1 MLAVAP
7 GAERM
12 TQAMRSLEA
21 AFLIGVEGVTEIW
34 LVRQGDCYEGMAEGP
49 DPPLSPA
56 GRMQA
61 ERLAE
66 RVRRIGAVAI
76 YSSPYRRA
84 VETARI
90 IGEEVHEDP
99 RLVEIELELG
109 EDGTLDFK
117 EPASSVIE
125 RMRAAIDDMVGA
137 HPGQHVV
144 VVTHGVALMAY
155 VSEVLRLEPG
165 QIRLLP
171 YFTSVTVV
179 RALGD
184 RRMIGGIADTAHLEW
199 ADRSARISKTSV
211 ANDSGGPNCA
221 SAPATQF

>member
-1 MLAVAP
+1 MLAVAA

-34 LVRQGDCYEGMAEGP
+34 LVRHGDCYEDMADGP
-49 DPPLSPA
+49 DPPLSA
-56 GRMQA
+56 LGRDQA
-61 ERLAE
+61 RRLAE
-66 RVRRIGAVAI
+66 RVHRTGAAAI

-84 VETARI
+84 VQTAQI
-90 IGEEVHEDP
+90 IDKAVHEDP

-109 EDGTLDFK
+109 EDGNLEFK
-117 EPASSVIE
+117 ETAPTVVE
-125 RMRAAIDDMVGA
+125 RMRAAIDDIVAA
-137 HPGQHVV
+137 HPGERVV

-155 VSEVLRLEPG
+155 ITDVLRLEPG

-171 YFTSVTVV
+171 YYTSVSIV

-184 RRMIGGIADTAHLEW
+184 RRMVGGIADTAHLE
-199 ADRSARISKTSV
+199 
-211 ANDSGGPNCA
+211 
-221 SAPATQF
+221 

>member
-1 MLAVAP
+1 MLAVAA

-34 LVRQGDCYEGMAEGP
+34 LVRHGDCYEDMAEGA
-49 DPPLSPA
+49 DPPLSA
-56 GRMQA
+56 TGRRQA

-66 RVRRIGAVAI
+66 RVRRAGARAI

-90 IGEEVHEDP
+90 LGDRVREDS

-109 EDGTLDFK
+109 EDNSLDFK
-117 EPASSVIE
+117 ETPTSVVG
-125 RMRAAIDDMVGA
+125 RMRAAIDDIVAA
-137 HPGQHVV
+137 HPGEHVV

-155 VSEVLRLEPG
+155 VTDVLRLEPG
-165 QIRLLP
+165 QLRLLP
-171 YFTSVTVV
+171 YFTSVSVV

-184 RRMIGGIADTAHLEW
+184 RRMVGGIADTSHLE
-199 ADRSARISKTSV
+199 
-211 ANDSGGPNCA
+211 
-221 SAPATQF
+221 